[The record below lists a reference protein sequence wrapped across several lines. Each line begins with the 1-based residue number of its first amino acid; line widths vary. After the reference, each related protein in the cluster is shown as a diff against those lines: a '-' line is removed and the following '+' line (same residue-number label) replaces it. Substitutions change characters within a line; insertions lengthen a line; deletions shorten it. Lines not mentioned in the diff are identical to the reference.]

1 MKIPYSWIKEFV
13 DIDVSAEEVAEK
25 LNLIGIE
32 TNVYK
37 FGNYIPNI
45 ITVKVLSVEKHPEK
59 DKLFVCKVSD
69 GQKDYQ
75 VITGA
80 DNVKAGNVVILAK
93 VGANILGKE
102 IKPVNFGSFTS
113 EGMLLSLEEL
123 GLEEK
128 SDGIFL
134 LDEDTPVGVDANE
147 ILDLGKDD
155 IFEVEITPNRGDV
168 LSVRGLSREIAA
180 AFGLKRK
187 DYYPQLPTVGDS
199 VEINIQTDKVLRYK
213 ATVIKGVKVKQS
225 PLSIRLK
232 LIKSGISVINNIVD
246 ITNYILL
253 QEGQPLH
260 AFDLDKIEGK
270 ITVRNAFEGE
280 KIITLDGQERVLK
293 SGDIV
298 IADDKKALAIAGVI
312 GGENSKIDENT
323 QNILLEAAVFDPISV
338 RKTAKRLSILT
349 DSSYR
354 FERGVDV
361 ENCSTAS
368 DKAVSLILSLAGGEV
383 KALKDMYLKPYQ
395 PKTVVLRPSFIEK
408 VLGSKI
414 ESETVEKILK
424 GLEIPVEK
432 QEEDFKVY
440 IPSFRA
446 YDLEREIDLVEEV
459 ARIYGY
465 DNFEED
471 YLKIST
477 KTFNKPKDYEFD
489 AKVRQFFLDNGFT
502 EVLNYTFTSPD
513 FYTTLSLPVPKIQIL
528 NYILKSQSVMRDTII
543 VSLIQNQIENLRF
556 GKKDLSIFEI
566 SSTFFEDHES
576 LNVAGLVSGKLV
588 DGYSYTSPVRSFST
602 DRDWDFLSLKG
613 VINNLLNFLGLEY
626 SISDENLPVFL
637 HPYESANIVV
647 NGFAV
652 GYVGKIHPQ
661 VAVEFE
667 IPKNT
672 FVFELKLKY
681 VPRDINEN
689 PVKEGY
695 IYTYYLNK
703 RPVVYKEIPKHPPV
717 KRDLAFVVDVNVK
730 VGSLIEDLKNSS
742 NLIKNVKLF
751 DVYFLSESR
760 KSVAVSVEFLNPDK
774 NLSDE
779 EVNSE
784 VEEILNKLKLIYP
797 DVELRK

>member
-1 MKIPYSWIKEFV
+1 MKVPYSWVKEFV
-13 DIDVSAEEVAEK
+13 DIDIPASEVAEK

-32 TNVYK
+32 TTVYK

-45 ITVKVLSVEKHPEK
+45 TTVKILSVEKHPEK

-69 GQKDYQ
+69 GEREYQ

-80 DNVKAGNVVILAK
+80 DNVKAGSVVILAQP
-93 VGANILGKE
+93 GAVILGKE
-102 IKPVNFGSFTS
+102 IKPVKFGSISS
-113 EGMLLSLEEL
+113 EGMLLSLQEL

-134 LDEDTPVGVDANE
+134 LDEDTPIGVDANKV
-147 ILDLGKDD
+147 LDIGSDD
-155 IFEVEITPNRGDV
+155 IFEIEITPNRGDV
-168 LSVRGLSREIAA
+168 LSVKGLSREIAA

-187 DYYPQLPTVGDS
+187 DYYPQLPS
-199 VEINIQTDKVLRYK
+199 VENSIEINIQTDKVLRYK
-213 ATVIKGVKVKQS
+213 ATVIKGIKVKQS
-225 PLSIRLK
+225 PLSVRLK
-232 LIKSGISVINNIVD
+232 LIKSGLSVINNIVD

-280 KIITLDGQERVLK
+280 KILTLDGQERVLTNQ
-293 SGDIV
+293 DIV
-298 IADDKKALAIAGVI
+298 IADDKKPLAIAGVI
-312 GGENSKIDENT
+312 GGENSKIDQNT
-323 QNILLEAAVFDPISV
+323 QNILLESAVFDPTSV

-354 FERGVDV
+354 FERGVDI

-383 KALKDMYLKPYQ
+383 KTVKDLYLKPYQ

-408 VLGSKI
+408 ILGSKI
-414 ESETVEKILK
+414 EDETTIKILT

-432 QEEDFKVY
+432 EGEEFKVH
-440 IPSFRA
+440 IPSFRS

-459 ARIYGY
+459 ARVYGY
-465 DNFEED
+465 DKFEED
-471 YLKIST
+471 YPKIPT
-477 KTFNKPKDYEFD
+477 KIFSKPKDYEFD
-489 AKVRQFFLDNGFT
+489 TKVRQFFLNSGFT

-513 FYTTLSLPVPKIQIL
+513 FYNTLSLPLPKIHIQ
-528 NYILKSQSVMRDTII
+528 NYILKSQSVMRDTVV
-543 VSLIQNQIENLRF
+543 VSLIQNQVENLRF
-556 GKKDLSIFEI
+556 GRKDLSIFEL
-566 SSTFFEDHES
+566 SSTFFDDHES
-576 LNVAGLVSGKLV
+576 INVAGLVSGKLV
-588 DGYSYTSPVRSFST
+588 DGYNYTSPIRSFST
-602 DRDWDFLSLKG
+602 NRDWDFLSLKG
-613 VINNLLNFLGLEY
+613 VIDNFLTFLGLDY
-626 SISDENLPVFL
+626 LVSDENLPVFL
-637 HPYESANIVV
+637 HPYESANIIVM
-647 NGFAV
+647 GYTV
-652 GYVGKIHPQ
+652 GYVGKIHPK
-661 VAVEFE
+661 VAAEFE

-689 PVKEGY
+689 PLKEGY

-703 RPVVYKEIPKHPPV
+703 RPIIYKEIPKYPPV
-717 KRDLAFVVDVNVK
+717 KRDLAFVIDVNLK
-730 VGSLIEDLKNSS
+730 VGNLIEDLKKAS
-742 NLIKNVKLF
+742 NLVKNIKLF
-751 DVYFLSESR
+751 DVYFLSNSR
-760 KSVAVSVEFLNPDK
+760 KSVAVSVEFLHPDK

-779 EVNSE
+779 EVNLE

-797 DVELRK
+797 DIELRK

>member
-13 DIDVSAEEVAEK
+13 DIDIPAEEVAEK

-59 DKLFVCKVSD
+59 DKLFVCKVSN
-69 GQKDYQ
+69 GQKEYQ

-80 DNVKAGNVVILAK
+80 DNVKAGNVAILAK

-102 IKPVNFGSFTS
+102 IKLVNFGSFTS

-128 SDGIFL
+128 SDGLFL

-187 DYYPQLPTVGDS
+187 DYYPQLSTVGDY
-199 VEINIQTDKVLRYK
+199 VKINIQTDKVLRYK
-213 ATVIKGVKVKQS
+213 ATVIKGIKIRQS

-260 AFDLDKIEGK
+260 AFDLDRIEGK

-280 KIITLDGQERVLK
+280 KIITLDGQERVLTF
-293 SGDIV
+293 GDIV

-368 DKAVSLILSLAGGEV
+368 DKAISLILSLSGGEV
-383 KALKDMYLKPYQ
+383 RAVKDLYLKPYQ
-395 PKTVVLRPSFIEK
+395 PKTIVLRPSFIEK

-414 ESETVEKILK
+414 ESETVEKILT

-432 QEEDFKVY
+432 HGEDFKVY
-440 IPSFRA
+440 IPSFRT

-465 DNFEED
+465 DNFKED
-471 YLKIST
+471 YLKIFT
-477 KTFNKPKDYEFD
+477 KTFNRPKDYEFD
-489 AKVRQFFLDNGFT
+489 TKVRQFFLDNGFT

-556 GKKDLSIFEI
+556 GRKDLSIFEI

-576 LNVAGLVSGKLV
+576 INVAGLVSGKLV
-588 DGYSYTSPVRSFST
+588 DGYNYTSPVRSFRT

-613 VINNLLNFLGLEY
+613 VVNNLLNSLGLEY

-637 HPYESANIVV
+637 HPYESANIVI
-647 NGFAV
+647 NGFIV

-661 VAVEFE
+661 IAAEFE

-681 VPRDINEN
+681 VPREIKEN

-703 RPVVYKEIPKHPPV
+703 RPVIYKEIPKHPPV

-751 DVYFLSESR
+751 DVYFLSECL

-774 NLSDE
+774 SLSDE
-779 EVNSE
+779 EVNVE

-797 DVELRK
+797 DIELRK

>member
-45 ITVKVLSVEKHPEK
+45 TTVKVLSVEKHPEK
-59 DKLFVCKVSD
+59 DKLFVCKVSN
-69 GQKDYQ
+69 GQKEYQ

-187 DYYPQLPTVGDS
+187 DYYSQLPIVGDS

-270 ITVRNAFEGE
+270 ITVRTAFEGE

-312 GGENSKIDENT
+312 GGENSKINENT

-556 GKKDLSIFEI
+556 GRKDLSIFEI

-588 DGYSYTSPVRSFST
+588 DGYSYTSPVRNFRT

-661 VAVEFE
+661 VAVDFE

-703 RPVVYKEIPKHPPV
+703 RPVIYKEIPKHPPV

-730 VGSLIEDLKNSS
+730 VGSLIENLKNVS

-779 EVNSE
+779 EVNLE